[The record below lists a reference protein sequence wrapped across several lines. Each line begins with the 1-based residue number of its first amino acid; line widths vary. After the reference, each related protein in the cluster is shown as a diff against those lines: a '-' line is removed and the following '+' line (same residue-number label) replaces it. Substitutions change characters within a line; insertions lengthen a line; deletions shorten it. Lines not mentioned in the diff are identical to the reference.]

1 MLYVLR
7 VLLFGIVFI
16 IGLQKVTKVVFV
28 FGEVGEF
35 KGEHVTEIVAQLIF
49 ISLYFKFKKE
59 NKKILSIFTKWIY

>member
-28 FGEVGEF
+28 FGEF

-49 ISLYFKFKKE
+49 ISFYFKFKEE
-59 NKKILSIFTKWIY
+59 NKKFF